1 MNIIFRIV
9 EACLLVLAAGL
20 TGWNL
25 FHIFQLESYQLP
37 GYRRSLFRNPID
49 LIVKPL
55 AVSAVGLL
63 SVLFGLPRI
72 LCLLLTVRS
81 ALAVFLLARRKKQKK
96 PFVVTDRA
104 KRFLVVHAGISLI
117 LELLLLAL
125 YAPAGYALPGLEPVV
140 LCLAALAAQPIE
152 KYIANEFVE
161 DARRRLDRMPSLIRI
176 GITGSYGKTS
186 TKFLLREIL
195 SARYRVLATP
205 GSFNTTMGVTRV
217 IREQLMPT
225 HQIFIAEM
233 GARHVGDIQELCDLV
248 HPQIGIITSVGPQHL
263 DTFGTVDRVRQTK
276 YELIESLPE
285 GGTAVFAND
294 GAICSQMYDMC
305 PLVDKYKADSLF
317 RAENIQCGPWG
328 TRFTLIRSDSGE
340 TIDCETKLL
349 GEYAISNLLL
359 CVTVAGV
366 LGLTM
371 DEIAR
376 GIRLCKPVEHRLQ
389 LLQAG
394 GGISVIDDAFNSN
407 PSGARAALHVL
418 RDFPGRRI
426 LVTPGMVELGEQE
439 AELNRQFGREIV
451 GCADI
456 VFLIGPKHSEPI
468 ADGLRGAG
476 FPEENL
482 LIMRS
487 LEECT
492 RKLNGMMRSGDVILY
507 ENDLPDNYNE
517 G

>member
-1 MNIIFRIV
+1 MFILFRIL
-9 EACLLVLAAGL
+9 EACVLTLAAGL

-37 GYRRSLFRNPID
+37 GYGRSLLRNPLG
-49 LIVKPL
+49 LIIRPL
-55 AVSAVGLL
+55 AVSAVGVVT
-63 SVLFGLPRI
+63 VLYGLPRM
-72 LCLLLTVRS
+72 LCLLLT
-81 ALAVFLLARRKKQKK
+81 LLAAAGVYLLAHRKKQKK
-96 PFVVTDRA
+96 PFVVTDRV
-104 KRFLVVHAGISLI
+104 KRFLGIHAGISLI
-117 LELLLLAL
+117 LEFLLLAVW
-125 YAPAGYALPGLEPVV
+125 APAGYALPGLEPVI
-140 LCLAALAAQPIE
+140 LCLAALAAQPLE
-152 KYIANEFVE
+152 KRIADEFVE

-186 TKFLLREIL
+186 TKFFLREIL
-195 SARYRVLATP
+195 SAKYRVLATP

-225 HQIFIAEM
+225 HQVFIAEM
-233 GARHVGDIQELCDLV
+233 GARHVGDIRELCDLV
-248 HPQIGIITSVGPQHL
+248 HPQIGMITSVGPQHL
-263 DTFGTVDRVRQTK
+263 DTFRTVERVRQTK
-276 YELIESLPE
+276 YELIEELPD

-294 GAICSQMYDMC
+294 GAICSQMYEEC
-305 PLVDKYKADSLF
+305 PLVDKYLSDSLF
-317 RAENIQCGPWG
+317 RAEDVHCGPWG
-328 TRFTLIRSDSGE
+328 TRFRLVRIDTGE
-340 TIDCETKLL
+340 SVDCETKLL

-371 DEIAR
+371 EEIAG

-389 LLQAG
+389 LLPAG
-394 GGISVIDDAFNSN
+394 EGISVIDDAFNSN

-418 RDFPGRRI
+418 KEFPGRRI

-439 AELNRQFGREIV
+439 AELNRQFGREVV

-456 VFLIGPKHSEPI
+456 VFLIGPRHCEPI
-468 ADGLRGAG
+468 AAGLREAG

-482 LIMRS
+482 IIMRS

-492 RKLNGMMRSGDVILY
+492 RKLNAMMRSGDVILY